1 MTPSRRDACVAAAA
15 AAAAGSLAWA
25 LVSRRRKVRSGVGVA
40 LPYGAACVYLDWNA
54 TSPIFPEVTEAML
67 PFVGEHFGNPS
78 SSHAFGLVCG
88 EFELPLLSSGFH
100 GRPVASRC
108 DDFGPAAR
116 IRRWRLA
123 ESHNSNA
130 RRRLALQRRM
140 QRCRRG
146 QPHA

>member
-40 LPYGAACVYLDWNA
+40 LPYRAACVYLDWNA

-88 EFELPLLSSGFH
+88 EALA
-100 GRPVASRC
+100 RARAQVATLVGGTADEIVFC
-108 DDFGPAAR
+108 G
-116 IRRWRLA
+116 
-123 ESHNSNA
+123 
-130 RRRLALQRRM
+130 
-140 QRCRRG
+140 CV
-146 QPHA
+146 